1 MLFRYKP
8 DEGRNARQ
16 IAFWF
21 GEAAAAYAC
30 MAFAGFL
37 NGWSGLRGPIFDGF
51 TKVPIFGVTI
61 SGANLIAFLLFSAL
75 TFVWVKALAK
85 EKLAQHLI
93 EVEGEIKK
101 VTWPSFQEAS
111 NSSIVVIITVL
122 VLMAFLSL
130 ADFALGKLFQV
141 ILWEI

>member
-16 IAFWF
+16 MAFWG
-21 GEAAAAYAC
+21 GEAAI
-30 MAFAGFL
+30 AFACTTFAGYL
-37 NGWSGLRGPIFDGF
+37 NTFSGLRSHLMDGF
-51 TKVPIFGVTI
+51 QKVPIFGVGITG
-61 SGANLIAFLLFSAL
+61 SNLIAFIVFCAL
-75 TFVWVKALAK
+75 SYVWVKTLAK
-85 EKLAQHLI
+85 EKYSQHLI

-111 NSSIVVIITVL
+111 NSSIVVIITVV

-130 ADFALGKLFQV
+130 ADYALGHLFRI

>member
-16 IAFWF
+16 MAFWG
-21 GEAAAAYAC
+21 GEAAIAYAC
-30 MAFAGFL
+30 TSFAGYL
-37 NGWSGLRGPIFDGF
+37 NSFSSLRGTLMDSF

-61 SGANLIAFLLFSAL
+61 SGSNLIAFLVFCVLSFL
-75 TFVWVKALAK
+75 WVKQLAK

-93 EVEGEIKK
+93 EVEGEIRK

-111 NSSIVVIITVL
+111 NSSIVVIITVV

-130 ADFALGKLFQV
+130 ADWALGGLFKV